1 MRLSRYDLFGLLAL
15 LTTALPLS
23 AQTPAGGSVGG
34 QLLVDDQL
42 VVGDLLVPPSPQTP
56 ATGSLDELVPPP
68 AWARGDLACAPM
80 LTAEAPKSMFRVVG
94 SQDTVIKK
102 MMGPPDILVISGGS
116 AAGLQPGQRYYVRRV
131 IESLMATSQD
141 RSRPFS
147 VHTAGWIQILGVDT
161 YLATATI
168 LYACDGILQ
177 DDYLEPFTE
186 PLIAAR
192 PLTGNTPEYQNM
204 GRIVTGDEA
213 SQSGGAGQLMNINRG
228 SNTGVVNGQ
237 RFLVFRDKRIEKVD
251 TTERSDF
258 FRAMAGRLPLVEI
271 GEVLVV
277 AVRPDDS
284 TVQITVSRDAI
295 QTGDFIAPIR

>member
-1 MRLSRYDLFGLLAL
+1 MRLSRHYLFGLLAL
-15 LTTALPLS
+15 LIMALPLS
-23 AQTPAGGSVGG
+23 AQTSAGGSVDS

-56 ATGSLDELVPPP
+56 ATASPDELVPPP
-68 AWARGDLACAPM
+68 DWARGDLACAPM
-80 LTAEAPKSMFRVVG
+80 LTTEVPKTMLRVVG
-94 SQDTVIKK
+94 SQDAVIKQ

-116 AAGLQPGQRYYVRRV
+116 SAGLQSGQRYYVRRV
-131 IESLMATSQD
+131 IKNLGATSRD
-141 RSRPFS
+141 PSRPLS
-147 VHTAGWIQILGVDT
+147 VHTAGWIQIFGVDT

-168 LYACDGILQ
+168 LYACDGILP

-192 PLTGNTPEYQNM
+192 PIPGNTPQYQNM

-213 SQSGGAGQLMNINRG
+213 SQSAGAGQLMNINRG
-228 SNTGVVNGQ
+228 SNTGVLNGQ
-237 RFLVFRDKRIEKVD
+237 RFLVFRDKRNEKND
-251 TTERSDF
+251 TTTRSDF
-258 FRAMAGRLPLVEI
+258 YRAMADRLPLVEI
-271 GEVLVV
+271 GEILVV